1 MGDIQAGEFCTS
13 EIRSLVGEM
22 RGRGRMDREYDIFER
37 LPDGSILWR
46 TVIKGFEN
54 ALAALTKLGGGSPN
68 EHFAIHTPTNTII
81 ARVNEP
87 EADAP
92 ES

>member
-1 MGDIQAGEFCTS
+1 
-13 EIRSLVGEM
+13 
-22 RGRGRMDREYDIFER
+22 MDREYDIFEK

-46 TVIKGFEN
+46 TVIKGLEN
-54 ALAALTKLGGGSPN
+54 ALARLKELGAVSPN
-68 EHFAIHTPTNTII
+68 EHFAIHTPSNVII